1 MNLDTEE
8 NHPKVVL
15 DTNILLSAI
24 GFGGK
29 PAEILSLVLKER
41 ITAVTSPILL
51 AELEEA
57 LRKVLPLSKN
67 DIELILDE
75 IDDEF
80 ETVLPRFS
88 IKTSRDEDDNRVLE
102 AAVEGN
108 CEYIITGDKDLLTL
122 KKYKNIKILTAEQ
135 FLLEI
140 KPT

>member
-1 MNLDTEE
+1 MNSGMVE
-8 NHPKVVL
+8 NPVKVVL